1 MCVCTRFNGISAC
14 MQNIMEWYGMVWYR
28 IIYAMHV
35 GMHALMQCNQCI
47 YVMQCNGMEWNGIAW
62 NAYNVK

>member
-1 MCVCTRFNGISAC
+1 

-28 IIYAMHV
+28 IIYAVHV